1 MNASL
6 SIILN
11 KSFFY
16 NKKIA
21 ILFFI
26 ILSLLVFVT
35 FFDKGFEISRGNIFL
50 ISTLCFGISISLYW
64 LIKEKNYEFH
74 KYSFN
79 IDEYRLSSKK
89 DKEKSYNEV
98 YNKLL
103 SEELKNINSNTSKK
117 IDEFLSNVQNEL
129 NKNLRKLITF
139 ERFDDYFTRPKK
151 DETTSRLFYFQ
162 YKKSLIK
169 IIKDFIVNTNE
180 LEDISNEIISRFI
193 SELTNYK
200 NLHFE
205 NDLGLHYDDMFAIN
219 FLEDYKKQ
227 ELTNEIEHQKEILK
241 DIKQIEL
248 KNISKTQFYKVLEKT
263 SIDVLKVQLTKENQE
278 ELKSFVG
285 NLFTTKIKCNLSYD
299 SNINK
304 LNFINSEN
312 SKLFIMVMRYLQDKT
327 MINLYNIDLI
337 RTLDLIIKTDSIIT
351 DSNKRISVIK
361 SVTYQ
366 KLTPKQ
372 IKNVE
377 NILRNS
383 KTQHT

>member
-1 MNASL
+1 MNAPL
-6 SIILN
+6 SILLN
-11 KSFFY
+11 KSIFY

-26 ILSLLVFVT
+26 SLSLLVFVT
-35 FFDKGFEISRGNIFL
+35 FFDKGFEISRGNFFL
-50 ISTLCFGISISLYW
+50 ISTLYFGISISLYW

-139 ERFDDYFTRPKK
+139 ERFDDYFTRSKK
-151 DETTSRLFYFQ
+151 DKTTSRLFYFQ

-193 SELTNYK
+193 FELTNYK

-205 NDLGLHYDDMFAIN
+205 KDLGLHYHDKFAFE
-219 FLEDYKKQ
+219 FLEKEKLSLIRRKKYSDINQ
-227 ELTNEIEHQKEILK
+227 NNITKDLFREGILK
-241 DIKQIEL
+241 IQNQISQSNNLLINNIKEVIDYL
-248 KNISKTQFYKVLEKT
+248 KNNV
-263 SIDVLKVQLTKENQE
+263 TKE
-278 ELKSFVG
+278 
-285 NLFTTKIKCNLSYD
+285 LFIK
-299 SNINK
+299 
-304 LNFINSEN
+304 EN
-312 SKLFIMVMRYLQDKT
+312 SKIQNQISQSSNLLINNIKEVIDYLKNNVTKELFIK
-327 MINLYNIDLI
+327 
-337 RTLDLIIKTDSIIT
+337 
-351 DSNKRISVIK
+351 
-361 SVTYQ
+361 
-366 KLTPKQ
+366 
-372 IKNVE
+372 E
-377 NILRNS
+377 NS
-383 KTQHT
+383 KI